1 MCGEIRGHASGYE
14 CPCVRSDT
22 QASSPS
28 LRERLW
34 PPWPGWGRCWLF
46 SAEWYALVRS
56 RAALERKVKEG
67 SWR

>member
-1 MCGEIRGHASGYE
+1 M
-14 CPCVRSDT
+14 RSDT
-22 QASSPS
+22 RASSPS

-56 RAALERKVKEG
+56 RAALEKVVKED